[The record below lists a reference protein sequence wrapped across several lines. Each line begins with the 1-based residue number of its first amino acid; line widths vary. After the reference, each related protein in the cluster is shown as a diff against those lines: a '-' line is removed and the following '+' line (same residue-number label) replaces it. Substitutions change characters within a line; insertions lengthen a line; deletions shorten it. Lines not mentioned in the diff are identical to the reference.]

1 VHIEET
7 ADSFDAQQS
16 CVAVSTTGML
26 DKKITGLLV
35 LSERRNRDAN
45 WQHHTK

>member
-1 VHIEET
+1 
-7 ADSFDAQQS
+7 
-16 CVAVSTTGML
+16 ML